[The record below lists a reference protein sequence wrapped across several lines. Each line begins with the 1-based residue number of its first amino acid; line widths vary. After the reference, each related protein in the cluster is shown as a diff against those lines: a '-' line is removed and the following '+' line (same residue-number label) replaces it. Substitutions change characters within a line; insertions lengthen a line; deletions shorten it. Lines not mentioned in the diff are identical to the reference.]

1 MIFGS
6 FALLASGGG
15 GGLEINPWLGLAAGL
30 FLVLL
35 NGFFV
40 AAEFALVKLRP
51 TQVEPLAAVGHRRGR
66 LLHHMVVHLDAYLSA
81 SQLGITLASLG
92 LGWIGE
98 PAFVWLLEPLIGKL
112 PGVTP
117 LVLHSVAIT
126 CAFTLITILHIVIG
140 ELAPKT
146 LAIRFPLPT
155 SLWIAIPMA
164 VFFKV
169 SYPAIWILNHA
180 SNGFLSLFGVKPVT
194 EHELGHSEEE
204 LRLLLASTTEDL
216 SAQKRQLLDNIFD
229 LSHRVARQIM
239 VPRADVVF
247 LSTKD
252 SIEENLARARASEHT
267 RFPLCRENLD
277 DAVGLVHIKDLF
289 RLRVEPESLEEV
301 ARDLTFVPETLPL
314 DRLLRRMRTER
325 VHLAAVLDEYGGI
338 SGIVTLENVME
349 EIVGEIQD
357 EFDAELPELEQL
369 APRQY
374 RVDGGMLIE
383 DLEDALD
390 IEISDRDEDTIAGV
404 VLSELGRS
412 PEVGD
417 AVDVGRLRLTIADA
431 EGNRIKQLQLV
442 LPSELSSDDE

>member
-1 MIFGS
+1 MPLS
-6 FALLASGGG
+6 SLLLLASDVPSF
-15 GGLEINPWLGLAAGL
+15 NPWMGLAAGIV
-30 FLVLL
+30 LVLL

-51 TQVEPLAAVGHRRGR
+51 TQVEPLAEAGDRRGKVLR
-66 LLHHMVVHLDAYLSA
+66 NMVSHLDSYLSA
-81 SQLGITLASLG
+81 SQLGITLASLA

-98 PAFVWLLEPLIGKL
+98 PAFVWLLEPWVTKI
-112 PGVTP
+112 PGATP
-117 LVLHSVAIT
+117 ALVHSVALT
-126 CAFTLITILHIVIG
+126 FAFSLITILHIVIG

-155 SLWIAIPMA
+155 SLWIAIPMLI
-164 VFFKV
+164 FFKV
-169 SYPAIWILNHA
+169 SYPAIWILNRA
-180 SNGFLSLFGVKPVT
+180 SNGFLALFGVKPVS

-204 LRLLLASTTEDL
+204 LRLLLASTTQDL
-216 SAQKRQLLDNIFD
+216 SAQKRELLDNIFD

-247 LSTKD
+247 LSTKESLAD
-252 SIEENLARARASEHT
+252 SLRTARQSEHT
-267 RFPLCRENLD
+267 RFPLCRDNLD
-277 DAVGLVHIKDLF
+277 DAIGLIHIKDLF
-289 RLRVEPESLEEV
+289 RLEGPPDSLEQI

-357 EFDAELPELEQL
+357 EFDAEPPELERL
-369 APRQY
+369 GDGVY
-374 RVDGGMLIE
+374 RVEGGMLIE
-383 DLEDALD
+383 DLEDALG

-404 VLSELGRS
+404 ALSELGRS

-417 AVDVGRLRLTIADA
+417 KVTLGKLRLLIIEA
-431 EGNRIKQLQLV
+431 EGNRIKRLRITLQTE
-442 LPSELSSDDE
+442 PAGE